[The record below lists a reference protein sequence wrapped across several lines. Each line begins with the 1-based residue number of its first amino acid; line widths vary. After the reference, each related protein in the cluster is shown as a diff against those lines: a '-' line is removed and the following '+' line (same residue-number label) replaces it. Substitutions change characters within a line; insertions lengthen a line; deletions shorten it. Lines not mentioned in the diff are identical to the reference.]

1 MTNPA
6 AAIKMLITYAICIP
20 IAIFVGYL
28 LTNPLDYGTLGFLG
42 LVIAL
47 IISPV
52 FIKWHYPMMVFGM
65 SLPAYLFFLKGNPQA
80 WQVLTLLSL
89 GISIVER
96 AMNAEKRFLKAPA
109 MTWALLFTAGMA
121 VLTMK
126 LTGGFGLHTLGAD
139 TGGGKKYINLYLGI
153 ATFFALA
160 ARGIPPAQRK
170 LYVTLFFISGAF
182 GFISDMFPFLP
193 KPLNYINLLFP
204 PSGFSMA
211 DVGTISSS
219 RLGYLANSA
228 TAVMIFLVARF
239 GLRGIF
245 SLAHLFRLV
254 LFFGLFIISMMGGFR
269 SGVAGN
275 LLLLGIV
282 FVLEG
287 LYRTKLVAV
296 IAVFVLIA
304 GCLVV
309 PFSRD
314 IPYNIQ
320 RALSFLP
327 VDVDPM
333 ARSDA
338 EASTEWRQNIWRA
351 VWPTVPSY
359 LLLGKGYA
367 LTSLDFESMG
377 TDTAFKL
384 SAQVDASQEGLAIS
398 SDYHSGPL
406 STLIC
411 FGAWGG
417 ISILALMAGGF
428 YVLYRNF
435 KYGDPDLSTVNAL
448 LLAIHLQHI
457 VTFFFVFG
465 GYDGDVG
472 YFARIVGFS
481 VALNWGVRG
490 PRPQAANLQRVKPLQ
505 PQPLPRPLPA

>member
-1 MTNPA
+1 MTNPG

-42 LVIAL
+42 LVLAL

-52 FIKWHYPMMVFGM
+52 FIKWHYPIMVFGL
-65 SLPAYLFFLKGNPQA
+65 SLPAYLFFLKGDPQV
-80 WQVLTLLSL
+80 WQVTTLLCL
-89 GISIVER
+89 GIAVVER
-96 AMNAEKRFLKAPA
+96 AMNSEKRFLKAPA
-109 MTWALLFTAGMA
+109 MSWPLLFTLGMA
-121 VLTMK
+121 IITMK
-126 LTGGFGLHTLGAD
+126 LTGGFGLHMLGAD

-153 ATFFALA
+153 ATFFALVSQ
-160 ARGIPPAQRK
+160 GIPPAQRK
-170 LYVTLFFISGAF
+170 LYITLFFISGAF

-204 PSGFSMA
+204 PSGFSMS
-211 DVGTISSS
+211 DVGTISAS

-228 TAVMIFLVARF
+228 TAIMIFLVARF

-245 SLAHLFRLV
+245 SLAHLFRLA
-254 LFFGLFIISMMGGFR
+254 LFLGLFIISMMGGFR
-269 SGVAGN
+269 SAVAGN
-275 LLLLGIV
+275 LLLMGLV
-282 FVLEG
+282 FVMEG
-287 LYRTKLVAV
+287 LHRTKLTAV
-296 IAVFVLIA
+296 IAIFVLIA
-304 GCLVV
+304 ACLIV

-314 IPYNIQ
+314 MPYNIQ

-327 VDVDPM
+327 VDVDPL
-333 ARSDA
+333 ARADA
-338 EASTEWRQNIWRA
+338 VASTEWRQNIWRA
-351 VWPTVPSY
+351 VWPTVPYY

-367 LTSLDFESMG
+367 LSTTDFESMG
-377 TDTAFKL
+377 NDTAFKL

-398 SDYHSGPL
+398 GDYHSGPL
-406 STLIC
+406 STLIA
-411 FGAWGG
+411 FGIWGG
-417 ISILALMAGGF
+417 ISILGLMVGGL
-428 YVLYRNF
+428 YVLYRNY
-435 KYGDPDLSTVNAL
+435 KYGEPDLLIINSL

-457 VTFFFVFG
+457 ITFFFVFG

-490 PRPQAANLQRVKPLQ
+490 PRPQVAAVQHVKPLQ